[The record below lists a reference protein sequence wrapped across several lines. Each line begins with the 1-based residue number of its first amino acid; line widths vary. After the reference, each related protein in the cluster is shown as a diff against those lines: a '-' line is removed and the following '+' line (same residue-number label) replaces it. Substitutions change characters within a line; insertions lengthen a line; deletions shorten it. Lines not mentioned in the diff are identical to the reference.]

1 MRIAMAQINSHL
13 GNFSANA
20 DKIIEYTKKALDR
33 NCDLV
38 LFPELALF
46 GYWTSDLLERPSI
59 VAAQDKELEK
69 LAKKIPEGIGVLFG
83 AVTHAKKTDIKYF
96 RNSAVFLQKN
106 KKPKFFHKELLPTY
120 EVFDEKRHFAEGELA
135 KNVLKFKGKRL
146 LVSIC
151 EDIWGWGEAW
161 EGTRYVNNPF
171 RALRGE
177 KFDAVLNLSA
187 SPFSKAKDERRL
199 SVVQKTAQYMKCPL
213 VYVNMV
219 GGQDELVFDGGSI
232 AVDKKGN
239 VIAESSYFEEDIN
252 LVDIDSLEGG
262 IRPHN
267 LTSLK
272 KKDKDLEAFRR
283 AIALGIKDFV
293 AKNGMKK
300 VHLGLSGG
308 IDSALVACLA
318 VDALGPGNVTCIAMP
333 SEFNHQES
341 YELAKQ
347 LASNLGSKF
356 YSIPIKDPYEGMLKA
371 FEDNISKEDF
381 GLMNENLQA
390 RIRGTFLMA
399 YSNRHHSMLLTT
411 GNKSEYATGYATL
424 YGDMNGGLAPI
435 GDLLK
440 TEVFALS
447 EYYNK
452 EYELIPRR
460 IIDRPPSAELRPDQ
474 KDEDSLPPYKVLDKS
489 IEKIVVECKPA
500 TTKVDKEVLKMIYR
514 NEFKRWQAAPIV
526 RVSKHAFGT
535 GRRFPITNAAIL

>member
-1 MRIAMAQINSHL
+1 MRIGMAQINSHL

-20 DKIIEYTKKALDR
+20 DKIIEYTKKALER

-59 VAAQDKELEK
+59 VSAQDKELEK

-106 KKPKFFHKELLPTY
+106 KKPKYFHKELLPTY

-171 RALRGE
+171 RAVRAE

-199 SVVQKTAQYMKCPL
+199 SVVQKTAKYMKCPL

-232 AVDKKGN
+232 AVDKKGKI
-239 VIAESSYFEEDIN
+239 IAESSYFEEDIN
-252 LVDIDSLEGG
+252 VADIDSLEGG
-262 IRPHN
+262 LRPHN

-283 AIALGIKDFV
+283 AIALGIRDFV
-293 AKNGMKK
+293 GKNGMTK

-318 VDALGPGNVTCIAMP
+318 VDALGPGNVTCIALP

-341 YELAKQ
+341 YDLAKQ
-347 LASNLGSKF
+347 LAENLGTKF
-356 YSIPIKDPYEGMLKA
+356 YSIPIKDPYEAMLNS
-371 FEDNISKEDF
+371 FEENISKEDF

-452 EYELIPRR
+452 EYELIPKR

-474 KDEDSLPPYKVLDKS
+474 KDEDSLPPYKVLDRS

-500 TTKVDKEVLKMIYR
+500 TTKVDKEVLKLIYR